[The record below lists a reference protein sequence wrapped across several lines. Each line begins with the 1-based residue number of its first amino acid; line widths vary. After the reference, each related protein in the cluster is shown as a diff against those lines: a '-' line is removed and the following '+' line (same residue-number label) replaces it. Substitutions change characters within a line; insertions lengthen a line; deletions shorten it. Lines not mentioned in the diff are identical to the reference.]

1 MKKSMLSM
9 LLILGLC
16 FSANPTIASSSID
29 RQIKESKKVKKYNS
43 VDKHSAQ
50 YKSVAN
56 EEKKLVLKDPKLI
69 KFNADNIKKVTDKQ
83 WEKKKEQ
90 DIAYYKKNVI
100 PYLVEMSNKY
110 NKTIT
115 IDFLNLYLV
124 TERIIRANGL
134 DYINWRIV
142 LTDETTNFN
151 AATTAGNLIMI
162 NSALYDSFH
171 NNDDALAFVIG
182 HEIAHQVLG
191 HLQQRADSAKRTTIT
206 QNVLLYATLGYGN
219 VVYNPIRK
227 RVEAK
232 QERSREY
239 AADTLGTEFALRAGY
254 DYNNIMSALNFM
266 NSLPHTEYLTDDHPT
281 PEKRIKNLEE
291 AKKYFLPQWSEEGRF
306 NYYHSK
312 PLECKRSSDKYSIIV
327 SQDEEKKDG
336 FYKPEDTEELLK
348 RVSYLSYKNGDMN
361 LAIKYFM
368 QWSEISDSYVPH
380 LYMSY
385 CYENLYK
392 ETQKNKFLEKAVKEA
407 KLAKLISG
415 NEDKDIEKQL
425 DDLKDYIDL

>member
-69 KFNADNIKKVTDKQ
+69 KFKADNIKKITDKQ

-171 NNDDALAFVIG
+171 NNACLSVVI
-182 HEIAHQVLG
+182 I
-191 HLQQRADSAKRTTIT
+191 
-206 QNVLLYATLGYGN
+206 Y
-219 VVYNPIRK
+219 
-227 RVEAK
+227 
-232 QERSREY
+232 
-239 AADTLGTEFALRAGY
+239 
-254 DYNNIMSALNFM
+254 
-266 NSLPHTEYLTDDHPT
+266 
-281 PEKRIKNLEE
+281 
-291 AKKYFLPQWSEEGRF
+291 
-306 NYYHSK
+306 
-312 PLECKRSSDKYSIIV
+312 
-327 SQDEEKKDG
+327 
-336 FYKPEDTEELLK
+336 
-348 RVSYLSYKNGDMN
+348 
-361 LAIKYFM
+361 
-368 QWSEISDSYVPH
+368 
-380 LYMSY
+380 
-385 CYENLYK
+385 
-392 ETQKNKFLEKAVKEA
+392 
-407 KLAKLISG
+407 AKLI
-415 NEDKDIEKQL
+415 KRIEF
-425 DDLKDYIDL
+425 